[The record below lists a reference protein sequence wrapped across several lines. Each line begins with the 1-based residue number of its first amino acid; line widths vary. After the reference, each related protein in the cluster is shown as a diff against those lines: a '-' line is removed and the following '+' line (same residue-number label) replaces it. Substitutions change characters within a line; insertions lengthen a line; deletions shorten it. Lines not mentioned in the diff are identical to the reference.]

1 MTSTMMIRRFRI
13 GGKCRIMEEDP
24 ATKGIPMSRSTRRS
38 ILKAGLAAG
47 LLPMM
52 PLALRPAFA
61 GQTYAPQVGEWT
73 AYDLQTTI
81 TLAKN
86 GPSQVWLPVPSVQT
100 EWQRS
105 VGDSFTGNAAQA
117 EIVTDPASGAKMLH
131 ARFDAGTDSPTLT
144 LTSRVETRGRV
155 TDWSKTARVSED
167 PAVLQAALTGS
178 SHKPLDGIVA
188 EKAAQITK
196 GAVTDREKVAA
207 VYAWI
212 VANCHRDMDVAGCGS
227 GDIQATLTTAGL
239 GGKCADL
246 NGLFVGLVRAAG
258 VPARD
263 VYGVRVAPSAFGYK
277 QLGANSPIVTGAQH
291 CRAEVWLSG
300 LGWVAM
306 DPADVLKVM
315 RAETE
320 TWIKDPADP
329 LVAPVNAALQGNW
342 EGNWVAFNTASD
354 LALPGRDGETLPFL
368 MYPQG
373 LTPQGKLDELDAKS
387 FAYEMT
393 ATAV

>member
-1 MTSTMMIRRFRI
+1 M
-13 GGKCRIMEEDP
+13 P
-24 ATKGIPMSRSTRRS
+24 HPTRRS
-38 ILKAGLAAG
+38 LLKLSLAAG
-47 LLPMM
+47 LLPVI
-52 PLALRPAFA
+52 PAALRPAFA
-61 GQTYAPQVGEWT
+61 GAAYAPQAGDWRGF
-73 AYDLQTTI
+73 DLRTRV
-81 TLAKN
+81 TLAQG

-100 EWQRS
+100 DWQRS
-105 VGDSFTGNAAQA
+105 VSDTFTGNAAHA
-117 EIVTDPASGAKMLH
+117 EIVTDPATGARMLH
-131 ARFDAGTDSPTLT
+131 ARFDATTAQPAIELI
-144 LTSRVETRGRV
+144 SRVETRGRTV
-155 TDWSKTARVSED
+155 DWSRRADVAED
-167 PAVLQAALTGS
+167 PAVLQAALQGS
-178 SHKPLDGIVA
+178 SFKPLDGVVA
-188 EKAAQITK
+188 ERAAQITRD
-196 GAVTDREKVAA
+196 ATTDREKVAA
-207 VYAWI
+207 IYAWI
-212 VANCHRDMDVAGCGS
+212 VSNCHRDMDVAGCGS

-246 NGLFVGLVRAAG
+246 NGLFVGLVRASG

-277 QLGANSPIVTGAQH
+277 QLGANSPAVTGAQH

-315 RAETE
+315 RAETD
-320 TWIKDPADP
+320 TWITDPADP
-329 LVAPVNAALQGNW
+329 LVAPVNAALHGNW

-354 LALPGRDGETLPFL
+354 VTLPGASGAALPFL

-373 LTPQGKLDELDAKS
+373 LTGQGRLDELDPKA

>member
-1 MTSTMMIRRFRI
+1 M
-13 GGKCRIMEEDP
+13 P
-24 ATKGIPMSRSTRRS
+24 HSTRRS
-38 ILKAGLAAG
+38 LLKLSLAAG
-47 LLPMM
+47 LLPLM
-52 PLALRPAFA
+52 PAVLRPALA
-61 GQTYAPQVGEWT
+61 GPAYAPQAGNWQGF
-73 AYDLQTTI
+73 DLRTTV
-81 TLAKN
+81 TLAQG
-86 GPSQVWLPVPSVQT
+86 GPAQVWLPVPSVQT
-100 EWQRS
+100 DWQRS
-105 VGDSFTGNAAQA
+105 VSDTFTGNAAAA
-117 EIVTDPASGAKMLH
+117 EIVTDPATGTKMLH
-131 ARFDAGTDSPTLT
+131 ARFDAGTAQPTLE
-144 LTSRVETRGRV
+144 LVSRVETRGRV
-155 TDWSKTARVSED
+155 IDWSRTADVSED
-167 PAVLQAALTGS
+167 PAVLQAALQGS
-178 SHKPLDGIVA
+178 SFKPLDGVVA
-188 EKAAQITK
+188 ERAAQITQ
-196 GAVTDREKVAA
+196 GATTDREKVAA
-207 VYAWI
+207 IYAWI

-227 GDIQATLTTAGL
+227 GDIQATLTTANF

-277 QLGANSPIVTGAQH
+277 QLGANSPTVTGAQH

-329 LVAPVNAALQGNW
+329 LVAPVNAALHGNW

-354 LALPGRDGETLPFL
+354 VALPGAAGGALPFL

-373 LTPQGKLDELDAKS
+373 QTDGGMLDDLDPKT